1 MMKIKDVLDSKN
13 NFKITGMLRIESE
26 NERFFGP
33 GRLQLL
39 ENIEKTGSISK
50 AAKEMGMSYKKA
62 WEMIHSMNSQT
73 LKPLVE
79 THTGGEKGGGTIVT
93 DEGKLLMAAFKKL
106 YSDFQKSFDEKLNTF
121 LEIEN

>member
-1 MMKIKDVLDSKN
+1 MPVKDILKPGKK
-13 NFKITGMLRIESE
+13 FQITGMLRVETE

-62 WEMIHSMNSQT
+62 WEMIQSMNGQT
-73 LKPLVE
+73 LRPLVE
-79 THTGGEKGGGTIVT
+79 THAGGEKGGGTIVT
-93 DEGKLLMAAFKKL
+93 KEGKLLMESFKKL
-106 YSDFQKSFDEKLNTF
+106 YSDFQISLEEKLNNF
-121 LEIEN
+121 LEFGN

>member
-1 MMKIKDVLDSKN
+1 MPIKDILKPGKK
-13 NFKITGMLRIESE
+13 FQITGMLRVESE

-62 WEMIHSMNSQT
+62 WDMIHSMNSQT

-79 THTGGEKGGGTIVT
+79 THKGGEKGGGTIVT
-93 DEGKLLMAAFKKL
+93 KEGKLLMEAFKKL

-121 LEIEN
+121 LEFKN